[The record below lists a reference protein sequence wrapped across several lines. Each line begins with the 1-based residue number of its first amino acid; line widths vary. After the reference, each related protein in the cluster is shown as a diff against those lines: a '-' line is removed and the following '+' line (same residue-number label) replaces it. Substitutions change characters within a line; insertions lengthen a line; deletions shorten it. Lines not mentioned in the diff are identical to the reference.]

1 MVQTP
6 KTEVKGLARTPSG
19 IGGLDAITQG
29 GLPQGRSTLV
39 CGGPGSGKTVFAL
52 QFLVRGIE
60 EFAEP
65 GVFVSFEIPAEDL
78 ELDAASVGF
87 DLESLQRSGSLALLD
102 MRIDRSEI
110 EETGLFDLGGLF
122 VRLEHAIESTGAK
135 RVAIDTLEMLFSAF
149 DNEVILRAEL
159 RRLFDWLKARGVTS
173 IVTAEAGAS
182 SLTRQGLEEY
192 VSDCVLVLDHRV
204 SDQIATRRL
213 RVVKYRGSAH
223 GTWEYPFLIDEQ
235 GISVVPI
242 TSLTLDYE
250 VPRESVSSGIPEL
263 DEMLGGAGFYRGS
276 TVLISGEAG
285 TGKSSIAAHFV
296 DAACKRGNK
305 ALYFA
310 FEESR
315 DQIVRNMRSVGID
328 LGAHLESGLLWIEAA
343 RPAMHGME
351 HHLTRMYKVTDE
363 IDPSVIVMDPITDF
377 EAISNDLQ
385 TKAMMTRMIDFMK
398 SRHITGV
405 LTSMSSSSRLSSEAG
420 ISSLVDTW
428 LQVRNLESDGER
440 NRGLFVLKSRGM
452 AHSNKVRE
460 FLLTDMGVNLL
471 DVVVGEKGVLVGS
484 ARERQLRRN
493 AGKDPDA
500 DG

>member
-1 MVQTP
+1 MVQSTR
-6 KTEVKGLARTPSG
+6 TEAKGLASTPSG

-29 GLPQGRSTLV
+29 GLPLGRSTLV

-60 EFAEP
+60 EYQEP
-65 GVFVSFEIPAEDL
+65 GVFVSFEVPPEDL
-78 ELDAASVGF
+78 ALDSASVGF
-87 DLESLQRSGSLALLD
+87 DLEELQRSGSLALLD

-110 EETGLFDLGGLF
+110 EETGLFDLSGLF
-122 VRLEHAIESTGAK
+122 VRLEHAIDQVGAK

-149 DNEVILRAEL
+149 DNEVILRSEL
-159 RRLFDWLKARGVTS
+159 RRLFDWMKAKKVTS
-173 IVTAEAGAS
+173 VVTAEAGQH

-204 SDQIATRRL
+204 TDQIATRRL

-223 GTWEYPFLIDEQ
+223 GTWEYPFLIDGQ

-242 TSLTLDYE
+242 TSLSLDYE
-250 VPRESVSSGIPEL
+250 VPREFVSSGIPEL
-263 DEMLGGAGFYRGS
+263 DEMLGGSGFFRGS

-296 DAACKRGNK
+296 DACCKRGER

-315 DQIVRNMRSVGID
+315 DQIIRNMRSVGID
-328 LGAHLESGLLWIEAA
+328 LGAHVESGLLTIEAT

-351 HHLTRMYKVTDE
+351 HHLTHMYTLTKKIE
-363 IDPSVIVMDPITDF
+363 PSVMVMDPITDF

-385 TKAMMTRMIDFMK
+385 TKAMITRMIDFMK
-398 SRHITGV
+398 SRSITGL
-405 LTSMSSSSRLSSEAG
+405 LTSMTASHHPSSEAG

-428 LQVRNLESDGER
+428 LQVRNLEANGER
-440 NRGLFVLKSRGM
+440 NRALFVLKSRGM

-471 DVVVGEKGVLVGS
+471 DVVVGPDGVLIGS
-484 ARERQLRRN
+484 ARERQLKRE
-493 AGKDPDA
+493 GEDPGA
-500 DG
+500 